1 MKTTSPRTAHP
12 APVPKRP
19 RTKRAKSKSARPD
32 RLESF
37 LSALLPAKGEA
48 SVPEPLWGVLSEE
61 AIDRQIHAA
70 IARLTFGLSPASL
83 ALAYGDWALHMA
95 ASPGKRAKLAQK
107 ALRKALRFWL

>member
-48 SVPEPLWGVLSEE
+48 M
-61 AIDRQIHAA
+61 
-70 IARLTFGLSPASL
+70 
-83 ALAYGDWALHMA
+83 LAYTLVT
-95 ASPGKRAKLAQK
+95 R
-107 ALRKALRFWL
+107 